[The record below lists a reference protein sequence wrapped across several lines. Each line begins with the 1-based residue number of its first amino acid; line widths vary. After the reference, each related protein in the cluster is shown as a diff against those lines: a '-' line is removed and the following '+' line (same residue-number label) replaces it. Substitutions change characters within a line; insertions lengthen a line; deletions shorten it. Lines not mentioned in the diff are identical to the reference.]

1 MSPSAQDTTARR
13 PPGRPRSERSHRA
26 ILQATLGLLVEVG
39 YARLT
44 MEQVQRRAGVGKATI
59 YRRWASKEALVG
71 AAIQDLSADLPLPDT
86 GSLTEDYLVVARAV
100 EAVAANRD
108 AALLM
113 PRLLVEAGHDKE
125 LHAIFTE
132 KLVDPR
138 RRIVRTVLERARD
151 RGEIRADVELELA
164 IDMLVGPIIY
174 RFLITEG
181 DLGPAAA
188 TASRVLEILLEG
200 LRPPAPGR

>member
-1 MSPSAQDTTARR
+1 MSEPAQTAPARR

-26 ILQATLGLLVEVG
+26 ILQAALGLLVEVG
-39 YARLT
+39 YERLT
-44 MEQVQRRAGVGKATI
+44 MEQVARRAGVGKATI
-59 YRRWASKEALVG
+59 YRRWASKEALVK
-71 AAIQDLSADLPLPDT
+71 AAIQDLSADLPVPDT
-86 GSLTEDYLVVARAV
+86 GSLAEDYAVVARAV
-100 EAVAANRD
+100 AAVAASRD

-113 PRLLVEAGHDKE
+113 PRLLLESGRDPE
-125 LHAIFTE
+125 LHAIFSE
-132 KLVDPR
+132 KLVEPR
-138 RRIVRTVLERARD
+138 RAIVRTLLERARD

-174 RFLITEG
+174 RFMITAG

-200 LRPPAPGR
+200 LRPPARGR

>member
-1 MSPSAQDTTARR
+1 M
-13 PPGRPRSERSHRA
+13 
-26 ILQATLGLLVEVG
+26 
-39 YARLT
+39 
-44 MEQVQRRAGVGKATI
+44 
-59 YRRWASKEALVG
+59 
-71 AAIQDLSADLPLPDT
+71 
-86 GSLTEDYLVVARAV
+86 ARAV

-200 LRPPAPGR
+200 LRPPVPGR